1 MTELCMYDFMSMSCY
16 HNLISFLGSQE
27 IMSVD
32 DESTSCY
39 CLMDSHCCHLLLDQ
53 PGCYALVG
61 EPVTDSAI
69 KRLRIAVFGSMEAS
83 SMDYNLR
90 VHCVDDTPHAFQV
103 RAGQSTCSHY
113 SDREQQLGSG
123 STNPISFSP

>member
-1 MTELCMYDFMSMSCY
+1 
-16 HNLISFLGSQE
+16 
-27 IMSVD
+27 MSVD

-39 CLMDSHCCHLLLDQ
+39 CLMDSHSCHLLLDR

-61 EPVTDSAI
+61 EPITDAAI

-83 SMDYNLR
+83 SVDYSLR

-103 RAGQSTCSHY
+103 TAGQ
-113 SDREQQLGSG
+113 
-123 STNPISFSP
+123 

>member
-1 MTELCMYDFMSMSCY
+1 MSKSCY
-16 HNLISFLGSQE
+16 HDFISFLGLQE

-39 CLMDSHCCHLLLDQ
+39 CLVDSHSCHLLLDH

-61 EPVTDSAI
+61 EPITDAAI
-69 KRLRIAVFGSMEAS
+69 KRLRIAVFGNMEAS
-83 SMDYNLR
+83 SMDYSLR

-103 RAGQSTCSHY
+103 RAGQSTCAHITQIECNSWVLEVQIPFLFHC
-113 SDREQQLGSG
+113 LL
-123 STNPISFSP
+123 TVNFSF

>member
-1 MTELCMYDFMSMSCY
+1 
-16 HNLISFLGSQE
+16 
-27 IMSVD
+27 MSVD

-39 CLMDSHCCHLLLDQ
+39 CLMDSHNCHLMLDQ

-83 SMDYNLR
+83 SMDFNLR

-103 RAGQSTCSHY
+103 RAAQSTYAHITQIESHCWIPDVQMLFNFLH
-113 SDREQQLGSG
+113 SERFFNNL
-123 STNPISFSP
+123 NL

>member
-1 MTELCMYDFMSMSCY
+1 
-16 HNLISFLGSQE
+16 
-27 IMSVD
+27 MSVD

-39 CLMDSHCCHLLLDQ
+39 CLMDSHSCHLLLDQ

-61 EPVTDSAI
+61 EPITDAAI

-83 SMDYNLR
+83 AVDYSLR

-103 RAGQSTCSHY
+103 TAGQ
-113 SDREQQLGSG
+113 
-123 STNPISFSP
+123 